1 MIIQC
6 KKRLKG
12 GDVKGNATIETARS
26 EERGDAS
33 KGAINAD
40 GQLGQRIRHLRK
52 ARALSLKD
60 VAERTNFSISF
71 LSQIERGTSSA
82 SIRVLVPIASAL
94 NVALSNLFEEF
105 EGGGERIESIVQR
118 REGRRKLAFRE
129 TSISKELVSPAVSP
143 ARLDVYLITI
153 EPGGTTGSD
162 PYSHVG
168 EEAGI
173 VLLGT
178 LELVVDGITHLLREG
193 DGFAFASRRLHQ
205 FRNPGKRLTQ
215 VIWVNARMPD
225 V

>member
-1 MIIQC
+1 
-6 KKRLKG
+6 
-12 GDVKGNATIETARS
+12 VKGNATIETARS
-26 EERGDAS
+26 EERGVAP

-94 NVALSNLFEEF
+94 NVALSSLFEDF
-105 EGGGERIESIVQR
+105 EGGAGRMESIVQR
-118 REGRRKLAFRE
+118 REERRKLAFRD

-143 ARLDVYLITI
+143 PSRLDVYLITI

-193 DGFAFASRRLHQ
+193 DGFAFGSRRLHQ
-205 FRNPGKRLTQ
+205 FRNPGKGLTQ